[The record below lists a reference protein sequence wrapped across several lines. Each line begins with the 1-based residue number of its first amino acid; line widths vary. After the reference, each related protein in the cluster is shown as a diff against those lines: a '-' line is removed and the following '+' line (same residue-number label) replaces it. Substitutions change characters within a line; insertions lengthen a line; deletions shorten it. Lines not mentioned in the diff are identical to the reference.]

1 MAGFFCISLILND
14 YNLSAYYV
22 VRFML
27 SGLLKAKRGKG
38 WASDWLI
45 VGAVASYML
54 GKRIALL
61 VKPVT

>member
-1 MAGFFCISLILND
+1 
-14 YNLSAYYV
+14 
-22 VRFML
+22 ML